1 MKHLHSTALLALF
14 ALATLTACSDDNDQ
28 KELENNAS
36 GANSTIN
43 NSSANGANGTT
54 NVVTNNAP
62 ETCGDAAIDPGEA
75 CDGADLAGETC
86 ASLGFAGG
94 QLACRADCL
103 GFDTMGCSRDQ
114 GGGGGLDQPCPVGQ
128 HLCDAMCVLDEEGPG
143 CGVDCELCPTDPAG
157 ETVCA
162 SGACGLMCE
171 PGNGLCGGACSSCPD
186 DFTYACSGTTCAAA
200 ECPQGEYPLDG
211 TCAAWEISSAFGE
224 MRVNS
229 PDSPD
234 LVVGPDGVLHVAYFN
249 SWSGG
254 LRYARYD
261 GSWSDTGV
269 GVQDGGVPSPGLA
282 LDPDGNPHIGAALIA
297 EDGTT
302 EGFGHF
308 WNDGS
313 GWQSELIVEGERPF
327 GEIEIDADGTI
338 HVAFRRLLGA
348 ESQPNGAIPDRKVSE
363 VIYGTKAPG
372 GEWEL
377 TPIDQEDDL
386 GYNFSVPGFALFE
399 DGRFAISYGDG
410 LRVILAEG
418 TTDSFTRSVMLRGKV
433 SRPRLEVSP
442 AGELAAVF
450 TQTFDEDDNTTA
462 APPIVVF
469 YAVRSN
475 GTWERTPLAGVP
487 GEYMGFRLGLDWDA
501 AGRAHVSHYVGST
514 ILGDSGSAHL
524 IRQTD
529 DGWEHQLLD
538 DAAQPG
544 LDSDLAFGPDGALH
558 VVAGDSSLDKL
569 RWYRVEP

>member
-1 MKHLHSTALLALF
+1 MNHFHLAAFVAILAL
-14 ALATLTACSDDNDQ
+14 AACSDEND
-28 KELENNAS
+28 KELGGGS
-36 GANSTIN
+36 
-43 NSSANGANGTT
+43 NGAT
-54 NVVTNNAP
+54 NVVANNANNAHNVVANNVVANNAP
-62 ETCGDAAIDPGEA
+62 DSCDGTAIDPGEA
-75 CDGADLAGETC
+75 CDGADLGGETC
-86 ASLGFAGG
+86 VTLGFAGG

-103 GFDTMGCSRDQ
+103 GFDTMGCSRDH
-114 GGGGGLDQPCPVGQ
+114 GGGGGIDQPCPVGQ
-128 HLCDAMCVLDEEGPG
+128 HLCDAMCILDEEGPG
-143 CGVDCELCPTDPAG
+143 CGVDCELCPSDPDG

-162 SGACGLMCE
+162 SGVCGLMCE
-171 PGNGLCGGACSSCPD
+171 PGNGLCGGECSSCPD
-186 DFTYACSGTTCAAA
+186 DFTYACSGSSCAAA
-200 ECPQGEYPLDG
+200 ECPQGQYPLDG
-211 TCAAWEISSAFGE
+211 SCSAWQISSTFGE
-224 MRVNS
+224 DRVNS

-234 LVVGPDGVLHVAYFN
+234 LVIGEDGVLHVAYFN

-261 GSWSDTGV
+261 GSWTDMGL

-282 LDPDGNPHIGAALIA
+282 LDADGNPHIGAALIA

-313 GWQSELIVEGERPF
+313 GWQQELILEGERPF
-327 GEIEIDADGTI
+327 GEIEIDSGGTI

-348 ESQPNGAIPDRKVSE
+348 ESRPDGSIPDRKVSE

-372 GEWEL
+372 GVWEL

-418 TTDSFTRSVMLRGKV
+418 TAESFTRSVMLRGQV
-433 SRPRLEVSP
+433 SKPRLEISP
-442 AGELAAVF
+442 AGELATVY

-462 APPIVVF
+462 APPIILF

-487 GEYMGFRLGLDWDA
+487 GKYMGFRPGLGWDA
-501 AGRAHVSHYVGST
+501 AGRAHVSHYVGSNS
-514 ILGDSGSAHL
+514 LQGRGSAHL
-524 IRQTD
+524 VRQTD
-529 DGWEHQLLD
+529 SGWEHQLLD
-538 DAAQPG
+538 DQARPG
-544 LDSDLAFGPDGALH
+544 MDSDLAFGPDGALH
-558 VVAGDSSLDKL
+558 VVADDPALDTL